1 MSGFEVWTTLPT
13 EQQPLFCLSQIIFLS
28 IFRSLSILFLY
39 LCLFLFLSQTH
50 SHKKWQCSCPTCT
63 YNSLPTYLPIDT
75 IEPFFL
81 SFFLTLPFT
90 TSLLFLSFLMSR
102 RTHDLSLTTTL
113 TKTNAHRRLYHTY
126 VPILSFSFPRYISP
140 TFTHIHSLSLSLSLS
155 LPNISSLSLTHPYT
169 WHPRSPIYTNRT
181 QVSLETLE
189 KRAQRSASGSA
200 RTVVGLHSG
209 VYNEC
214 VCANKPHTFV
224 QLWSVWSSQK
234 TFLSFTPI
242 LIR

>member
-126 VPILSFSFPRYISP
+126 VPILSFSLCLCLSFYA
-140 TFTHIHSLSLSLSLS
+140 FVSLSLINSYGFLCSHCCYFHTYLPPYLRLLLALLFGAMWSWTFGLLSY
-155 LPNISSLSLTHPYT
+155 ISE
-169 WHPRSPIYTNRT
+169 
-181 QVSLETLE
+181 Q
-189 KRAQRSASGSA
+189 
-200 RTVVGLHSG
+200 
-209 VYNEC
+209 
-214 VCANKPHTFV
+214 
-224 QLWSVWSSQK
+224 
-234 TFLSFTPI
+234 
-242 LIR
+242 